1 LAYVFFCPIRKIKDT
16 ISLKKKLYAVVDLE
30 TTGGK
35 ASMEK
40 IIEVAIVLFDGEKI
54 IDTYESLIHPERS
67 IPWNITRLTG
77 IKDEMLIDAPKF
89 YEVAKKIV
97 EMTEG
102 AIFVAHNVR
111 FDYQFLRE
119 EFGRLGFTFSRKQLC
134 TVRLSRKAFP
144 GLKGYGL
151 SKLIDHFNIPI
162 AARHRA
168 MGDTMATVDVLRR
181 VLATEGN
188 EEMTRDMI
196 NQGVKESRLPKN
208 ITIDMLHD
216 LPECCGVYFFHDEDQ
231 DVAYIG
237 KSTNIRK
244 RVMQH
249 FAKATQKAIKLHR
262 HVNEI
267 TFEDTGSELIALL
280 YESQLIKEMRPYIN
294 RAQRTY
300 QFPFM
305 VHAYLDIWGY
315 LRFEIAKNTHTNRK
329 KYHLVSEYTSAMS
342 ARGFLGR
349 VREEFQLCS
358 FLCGIDKNVPC
369 FDAQIHQCLGAC
381 TQVESAEDYNERAFA
396 GQQRL
401 STVFDKD
408 FFILEPGRSEGEF
421 AVVQIEEG
429 ICKGFGYLE
438 QGLSD
443 NSYIESLLDSI
454 KAYPAYPET
463 TRIIRTYL
471 KNNKQA
477 KIIPYDRA
485 ALTEAEF

>member
-1 LAYVFFCPIRKIKDT
+1 M
-16 ISLKKKLYAVVDLE
+16 KKKLYAVVDLE

-40 IIEVAIVLFDGEKI
+40 IIEVAIVLFDGQNI
-54 IDTYESLIHPERS
+54 IDTYETLIHPERS

-77 IKDEMLIDAPKF
+77 IKDEMVVDAPKF

-144 GLKGYGL
+144 GLRGYGL
-151 SKLIDHFNIPI
+151 SKLIDHFDIPI

-181 VLATEGN
+181 ILATEGN
-188 EEMTRDMI
+188 EEMTSTMI

-208 ITIDMLHD
+208 ITLDMLHE
-216 LPECCGVYFFHDEDQ
+216 LPECCGVYYFHDVDK

-249 FAKATQKAIKLHR
+249 FAKATEKALKLHR
-262 HVNEI
+262 HVSDI
-267 TFEDTGSELIALL
+267 TFENTGSELIALL

-294 RAQRTY
+294 RAQRNY

-305 VHAYLDIWGY
+305 IHAYLDIWGY
-315 LRFEIAKNTHTNRK
+315 LRFEVAKNTQVNRK
-329 KYHLVSEYTSAMS
+329 KYQLVSEYTSAMS
-342 ARGFLGR
+342 ARGFLSR
-349 VREEFQLCS
+349 VREEFELCS
-358 FLCGIDKNVPC
+358 FLCGIDKKVPC
-369 FDAQIHQCLGAC
+369 FDSQIHQCHGAC
-381 TQVESAEDYNERAFA
+381 SQIENPEKYNERAML
-396 GQQRL
+396 GQHKL

-408 FFILEPGRSEGEF
+408 FFILEAGRSEGEF
-421 AVVQIEEG
+421 AVVQIEAG
-429 ICKGFGYLE
+429 MYKGFGYIE
-438 QGLSD
+438 EGMC
-443 NSYIESLLDSI
+443 NGSYIDSLFDSI

-471 KNNKQA
+471 KNNKLA
-477 KIIPYDRA
+477 KIIPYDRT
-485 ALTEAEF
+485 ALALSDF